1 MPRYAFQADR
11 PIDKYNKS
19 DVFFMVA
26 VLLLWGLGMTT
37 LFICTPNTAERLF
50 HNKYYF
56 VTRQLVWSFIGFAGL
71 VFFAL
76 LPLATLRKLLPFI
89 VIGSLVLCFIALI
102 PGIGSERKG
111 ASRWI
116 RLFNR
121 VTIQPSEF
129 AKLAV
134 VLFLA
139 NLFDKQR
146 ESGQKEFYYPLTG
159 LFIFILVIFLQR
171 DFSTGLFIFLVGFVM
186 FFSCG
191 ARMSWF
197 LPIVTIAIPSIVL
210 MIALEPYRLNRV
222 IAFVH
227 PELFK
232 LTSGYQEFA
241 SQRSITAGGIWGNG
255 VGAGLTEVFKIP
267 EVQTDYIFA
276 GWADSMGLVGVTI
289 YFGILLLFFIRGLKI
304 AFTCKSAF
312 ASYTAFGCVCMVFF
326 QSLLN
331 CAVVCGAAP
340 TTGIPLPFFSSG
352 GSSLVVTLCMCGAII
367 NASHCVAED

>member
-11 PIDKYNKS
+11 PIDKYSKS

-146 ESGQKEFYYPLTG
+146 ESGQKEFYYPL
-159 LFIFILVIFLQR
+159 
-171 DFSTGLFIFLVGFVM
+171 
-186 FFSCG
+186 
-191 ARMSWF
+191 
-197 LPIVTIAIPSIVL
+197 
-210 MIALEPYRLNRV
+210 
-222 IAFVH
+222 
-227 PELFK
+227 
-232 LTSGYQEFA
+232 
-241 SQRSITAGGIWGNG
+241 
-255 VGAGLTEVFKIP
+255 
-267 EVQTDYIFA
+267 
-276 GWADSMGLVGVTI
+276 
-289 YFGILLLFFIRGLKI
+289 LL
-304 AFTCKSAF
+304 A
-312 ASYTAFGCVCMVFF
+312 
-326 QSLLN
+326 SLLQY
-331 CAVVCGAAP
+331 
-340 TTGIPLPFFSSG
+340 LLKEF
-352 GSSLVVTLCMCGAII
+352 
-367 NASHCVAED
+367 HHK